1 MTESAMPRFLIKFVI
16 GALALWAAT
25 KVVPGVRIVGW
36 ETLLIA
42 ALLLGLANA
51 IVRPILV
58 ILTLPLTLITLGL
71 FLLVINGAMV
81 GLVAWLLPNMSVDGL
96 WPAVLASLVIWVVSW
111 AAEMI
116 LGVRK
121 PDAD

>member
-1 MTESAMPRFLIKFVI
+1 V
-16 GALALWAAT
+16 ALWSAT
-25 KVVPGVRIVGW
+25 KVVPGLRISDW
-36 ETLLIA
+36 QTLLIA

-51 IVRPILV
+51 IVRPILIV
-58 ILTLPLTLITLGL
+58 LTFPITLITLGL

-81 GLVAWLLPNMSVDGL
+81 GLVAWLLPNMTVDGL
-96 WPAVLASLVIWVVSW
+96 WPAILASLVIWVVSW

-121 PDAD
+121 REVD

>member
-1 MTESAMPRFLIKFVI
+1 MPRFLLKFII

-25 KVVPGVRIVGW
+25 KVVPGLRISDW
-36 ETLLIA
+36 QTLLIA

-51 IVRPILV
+51 IVRPILIV
-58 ILTLPLTLITLGL
+58 LTFPITLITLGL

-81 GLVAWLLPNMSVDGL
+81 GLVAWLLPHMTVDGL
-96 WPAVLASLVIWVVSW
+96 WPSILASLVIWVVSW

-121 PDAD
+121 REVD

>member
-1 MTESAMPRFLIKFVI
+1 MPRFLIKFVI

-51 IVRPILV
+51 IVRPVLI

-81 GLVAWLLPNMSVDGL
+81 GLVAWLLPNMTVGGL
-96 WPAVLASLVIWVVSW
+96 WASILASLVIWIVSW

-121 PDAD
+121 PSDAD

>member
-1 MTESAMPRFLIKFVI
+1 MPRFLLKFII

-25 KVVPGVRIVGW
+25 KVVPGLRISDW
-36 ETLLIA
+36 QTLLIA
-42 ALLLGLANA
+42 ALMLGLANA
-51 IVRPILV
+51 IVRPILI
-58 ILTLPLTLITLGL
+58 ILTFPLTLITLGL

-81 GLVAWLLPNMSVDGL
+81 GLVAWLLEGMTVRDL
-96 WPAVLASLVIWVVSW
+96 WSAVLASLVIWVVSW